1 VLLSPE
7 NQIKKERGDFMNIS
21 TTEAKA
27 KLSLGNRLLLSVRR
41 NLQTYMLL
49 IVVVLIWV
57 IFTFLTGGSYLDPQN
72 ISNLFRQMTV
82 TSFLALGMVLVIV
95 TGGIDL
101 SVGKLAGFVSVVCA
115 YLQYF
120 IWFKYFPNQP
130 LLAAT
135 LSVICGLLVGTAAGA
150 LQGYFIA
157 FQGLPAF
164 IVTLGGMWLFN
175 GLILWRTAGKT
186 IAAHQAYFS
195 SIAQGYIPP
204 VWGWIIFV
212 VILALLVWN
221 IFTSRRGKAKYGFT
235 LQPLYRDLINAGIP
249 AVLIA
254 AYIFSVNAYKGIP
267 APVLLLAVVAMVMLY
282 VANNTRFGRYAYAI
296 GGNREAARLS
306 GINITSVLF
315 RVFILMGFL
324 CGVAGIVLASYV
336 GYGTIAAGQGYEL
349 DAIAACILGGTSP
362 LGGVGTIPGAL
373 IGALIIGSLST
384 GLQMM
389 NVAPAWQ
396 YVVKAVILV
405 AAVLADVYFKKNR

>member
-1 VLLSPE
+1 MDVTVPE
-7 NQIKKERGDFMNIS
+7 MKE
-21 TTEAKA
+21 
-27 KLSLGNRLLLSVRR
+27 KLSLSGRLILSLRR
-41 NLQTYMLL
+41 NIQTYTLL
-49 IVVVLIWV
+49 IAVLVIWA
-57 IFTFLTGGSYLDPQN
+57 IFYFLTGGSYLYPQN
-72 ISNLFRQMTV
+72 ISNLFRQMSV
-82 TSFLALGMVLVIV
+82 TSFLSIGMVLVIV

-120 IWFKYFPNQP
+120 TWYQLFPDNP
-130 LLAAT
+130 LLAAV
-135 LSVICGLLVGTAAGA
+135 LSVVCGLLVGTVAGA
-150 LQGYFIA
+150 LQGYLIA
-157 FQGLPAF
+157 FHGLPAF

-186 IAAHQAYFS
+186 IAAHQEYFS

-204 VWGWIIFV
+204 NWGLVIFG
-212 VILALLVWN
+212 VILLLLVWN
-221 IFTSRRGKAKYGFT
+221 VFSTRRGKQKYGFP
-235 LQPLYRDLINAGIP
+235 LRPLYLDLLGVGAP
-249 AVLIA
+249 ALLIL
-254 AYIFSVNAYKGIP
+254 AYIISVNSYKGIP
-267 APVLLLAVVAMVMLY
+267 APVLLLAAVSMGMIY
-282 VANNTRFGRYAYAI
+282 IANNTRFGRYTYAI
-296 GGNREAARLS
+296 GGNLEAARLS
-306 GINITSVLF
+306 GINVRSVLF
-315 RVFILMGFL
+315 RVFILMGLL

-396 YVVKAVILV
+396 FVVKAVILV
-405 AAVLADVYFKKNR
+405 LAVLIDVYFKKNR

>member
-1 VLLSPE
+1 MDVTTTEMKVKSSLGSRFLMNLRRNIQAYVLL
-7 NQIKKERGDFMNIS
+7 I
-21 TTEAKA
+21 A
-27 KLSLGNRLLLSVRR
+27 
-41 NLQTYMLL
+41 
-49 IVVVLIWV
+49 VVVIWA
-57 IFTFLTGGSYLDPQN
+57 IFYFLTGGSYLMAQN
-72 ISNLFRQMTV
+72 ISNLFRQMST
-82 TSFLALGMVLVIV
+82 TAFLSLGMVLVIV

-120 IWFKYFPNQP
+120 VWYALFPDQP
-130 LLAAT
+130 YLSAA
-135 LSVICGLLVGTAAGA
+135 LSVICGLLVGTLAGA

-186 IAAHQAYFS
+186 IAAHQEGFS
-195 SIAQGYIPP
+195 FIGQGYVKPT
-204 VWGWIIFV
+204 WGLVIFAIIGVF
-212 VILALLVWN
+212 LVWN
-221 IFTSRRGKAKYGFT
+221 VFSSRRGKAKYGFK
-235 LQPLYRDLINAGIP
+235 LRPLYLDLIQA
-249 AVLIA
+249 AVPLLLIL
-254 AYIFSVNAYKGIP
+254 AYILSVNAYKGIP
-267 APVLLLAVVAMVMLY
+267 FPVLLLAAMAVILVY
-282 VANNTRFGRYAYAI
+282 ISNNTRFGRYVYAL

-306 GINITSVLF
+306 GINIRSVLF
-315 RVFILMGFL
+315 RVFVLMGFM
-324 CGVAGIVLASYV
+324 CGVGGIVLASYV

-373 IGALIIGSLST
+373 IGALIIGSLTT

-396 YVVKAVILV
+396 FVVKAVILV
-405 AAVLADVYFKKNR
+405 LAVLVDYAFKKNR

>member
-1 VLLSPE
+1 MDV
-7 NQIKKERGDFMNIS
+7 
-21 TTEAKA
+21 TTAEVKM
-27 KLSLGNRLLLSVRR
+27 KSNLGSRFLQSLRR
-41 NLQTYMLL
+41 NIQTYTLL
-49 IVVVLIWV
+49 IAVVVIWA
-57 IFTFLTGGSYLDPQN
+57 IFYFLTGGSYLMAQN

-82 TSFLALGMVLVIV
+82 TSFLSLGMVLVIV

-115 YLQYF
+115 YLQYYV
-120 IWFKYFPNQP
+120 WYSLFPEQP
-130 LLAAT
+130 YLSAV

-186 IAAHQAYFS
+186 IAAHQEGFS
-195 SIAQGYIPP
+195 FIGQGYIKPTYAW
-204 VWGWIIFV
+204 VVFAIV
-212 VILALLVWN
+212 VIFLIWN
-221 IFTSRRGKAKYGFT
+221 VFNSRRGKQKYGFA
-235 LQPLYRDLINAGIP
+235 LRPLYLDLINAAIP
-249 AVLIA
+249 AVLIL
-254 AYIFSVNAYKGIP
+254 AYLLSVNTYQGIP
-267 APVLLLAVVAMVMLY
+267 FPVLLLALMALILMY
-282 VANNTRFGRYAYAI
+282 IANNTRFGRYVYAI

-306 GINITSVLF
+306 GINIKSVIF
-315 RVFILMGFL
+315 RVFVLMGFM
-324 CGVAGIVLASYV
+324 CGVGGIVLASYI

-373 IGALIIGSLST
+373 IGALIIGSLTT

-396 YVVKAVILV
+396 FVVKAVILV
-405 AAVLADVYFKKNR
+405 LAVLVDYYFKRNR

>member
-1 VLLSPE
+1 MS
-7 NQIKKERGDFMNIS
+7 IS
-21 TTEAKA
+21 TTEVKA
-27 KLSLGNRLLLSVRR
+27 TANLGNRVLGSIRR
-41 NLQTYMLL
+41 NIQTYTLL
-49 IVVVLIWV
+49 IAVVVIWV
-57 IFTFLTGGSYLDPQN
+57 IFYFLTGGSYLDPQN
-72 ISNLFRQMTV
+72 ISNLFRQMSV
-82 TSFLALGMVLVIV
+82 TSFLSLGMVLVIV
-95 TGGIDL
+95 TGSIDL

-120 IWFKYFPNQP
+120 TWYSLFPNQP
-130 LLAAT
+130 LLAAI
-135 LSVICGLLVGTAAGA
+135 LSVICGLLVGTLAGA

-157 FQGLPAF
+157 FHGLPAF

-204 VWGWIIFV
+204 IWGWIIFAI
-212 VILALLVWN
+212 ILALLVWN
-221 IFTSRRGKAKYGFT
+221 VFSSRRGKAKYGFT
-235 LQPLYRDLINAGIP
+235 LRPLYRDLLNAAIP

-254 AYIFSVNAYKGIP
+254 AYLFSVNAYKGIP
-267 APVLLLAVVAMVMLY
+267 APVLLLAVVAMVMMY
-282 VANNTRFGRYAYAI
+282 VANNTRFGRYVYAI

-315 RVFILMGFL
+315 RVFVLMGFL

-362 LGGVGTIPGAL
+362 LGGVVTIPGAL

-396 YVVKAVILV
+396 FVVKAVILV
-405 AAVLADVYFKKNR
+405 LAVLVDVYFKKNR

>member
-1 VLLSPE
+1 
-7 NQIKKERGDFMNIS
+7 MNVS
-21 TTEAKA
+21 TTEVKS
-27 KLSLGNRLLLSVRR
+27 KSSLGNRLVASIRH
-41 NLQTYMLL
+41 NMQTYTL
-49 IVVVLIWV
+49 IIAVIVIWA
-57 IFTFLTGGSYLDPQN
+57 IFYFLTGGSYLDPQN

-82 TSFLALGMVLVIV
+82 TSFMSIGMVLVIV

-115 YLQYF
+115 FLQYF
-120 IWFKYFPNQP
+120 TFYSMFPNQP
-130 LLAAT
+130 LLSAV
-135 LSVICGLLVGTAAGA
+135 LSVIVGLLVGTAAGA

-186 IAAHQAYFS
+186 IAAHGTYFS
-195 SIAQGYIPP
+195 FIGQGYVSPT
-204 VWGWIIFV
+204 WGWIIFAV
-212 VILALLVWN
+212 ALAVLVWN
-221 IFTSRRGKAKYGFT
+221 VLSARRGKAKYGFS
-235 LQPLYRDLINAGIP
+235 LKPLYQDLLSGVGIP
-249 AVLIA
+249 ALCVL
-254 AYIFSVNAYKGIP
+254 AYLVSVNAYKGIP
-267 APVLLLAVVAMVMLY
+267 APVFLLAVVALIMMY
-282 VANNTRFGRYAYAI
+282 ISNNTRFGRYVYAL

-324 CGVAGIVLASYV
+324 CGVAGVVLASYV

-373 IGALIIGSLST
+373 IGALIIGSLTT

-389 NVAPAWQ
+389 NVVPAWQ
-396 YVVKAVILV
+396 YVTKAVILV
-405 AAVLADVYFKKNR
+405 LAVLIDVYFKKHR

>member
-1 VLLSPE
+1 
-7 NQIKKERGDFMNIS
+7 MNIS

-49 IVVVLIWV
+49 IVVVLIWA

>member
-1 VLLSPE
+1 MDITIPE
-7 NQIKKERGDFMNIS
+7 VEIKTSFGS
-21 TTEAKA
+21 
-27 KLSLGNRLLLSVRR
+27 RLLLSLRR
-41 NLQTYMLL
+41 NIQTYTLL
-49 IVVVLIWV
+49 IAVVVIWV
-57 IFTFLTGGSYLDPQN
+57 IFYFLTGGSYLYPQN
-72 ISNLFRQMTV
+72 ISNLFRQMSV
-82 TSFLALGMVLVIV
+82 TSFLAIGMVLVIV

-120 IWFKYFPNQP
+120 TWYKLFPEQP
-130 LLAAT
+130 LLAAV

-157 FQGLPAF
+157 FHGLPAF

-186 IAAHQAYFS
+186 IAAHQEYFS
-195 SIAQGYIPP
+195 SIGQGYIPP
-204 VWGWIIFV
+204 NWGWVIYG
-212 VILALLVWN
+212 VILLFLLWN
-221 IFTSRRGKAKYGFT
+221 VFSTRRGKQKYGFP
-235 LQPLYRDLINAGIP
+235 LRPLYLDLLGAGAP
-249 AVLIA
+249 ALLILAYVL
-254 AYIFSVNAYKGIP
+254 SVNAYKGIP
-267 APVLLLAVVAMVMLY
+267 APVLLLAAVSMGMIY
-282 VANNTRFGRYAYAI
+282 IANNTRFGRYAYAI
-296 GGNREAARLS
+296 GGNLDAARLS
-306 GINITSVLF
+306 GINIRSVLF
-315 RVFILMGFL
+315 RVFVLMGAL
-324 CGVAGIVLASYV
+324 CGVAGVVLASYV

-396 YVVKAVILV
+396 YVVKAIILV
-405 AAVLADVYFKKNR
+405 LAVLIDIYFKKNR

>member
-1 VLLSPE
+1 
-7 NQIKKERGDFMNIS
+7 MNVS
-21 TTEAKA
+21 TTEVKS
-27 KLSLGNRLLLSVRR
+27 KSSLGNRVLVSIRR
-41 NLQTYMLL
+41 NLQTYML
-49 IVVVLIWV
+49 IVVVIVIWA
-57 IFTFLTGGSYLDPQN
+57 IFYFLTGGSYLYPQN
-72 ISNLFRQMTV
+72 ISNLFRQMSV
-82 TSFLALGMVLVIV
+82 TSFMAIGMVLVIV

-120 IWFKYFPNQP
+120 TWYALFPNQP
-130 LLAAT
+130 LLAAV
-135 LSVICGLLVGTAAGA
+135 LSIICGLLVGAAAGA
-150 LQGYFIA
+150 LQAYFIA

-186 IAAHQAYFS
+186 IAAHQQYFS
-195 SIAQGYIPP
+195 FVGQGYISITG
-204 VWGWIIFV
+204 GWIIFA
-212 VILALLVWN
+212 VILAALIWRVFN
-221 IFTSRRGKAKYGFT
+221 NRRGKAKYGFS
-235 LQPLYRDLINAGIP
+235 LKPLYQELLSGV
-249 AVLIA
+249 AVPGLCVL
-254 AYIFSVNAYKGIP
+254 AYILSVNAYKGIP
-267 APVLLLAVVAMVMLY
+267 AAVLLLAVVALVMMY
-282 VANNTRFGRYAYAI
+282 ISNNTRFGRYVYAI

-315 RVFILMGFL
+315 RVFVLMGLL

-336 GYGTIAAGQGYEL
+336 GYGTIGAGQGYEL

-373 IGALIIGSLST
+373 IGALIIGSLTT

-396 YVVKAVILV
+396 FVTKAVILV
-405 AAVLADVYFKKNR
+405 LAVLLDVYFKKNR

>member
-1 VLLSPE
+1 ME
-7 NQIKKERGDFMNIS
+7 ITTAEIKTKS
-21 TTEAKA
+21 
-27 KLSLGNRLLLSVRR
+27 SLGKRFLSSIRS
-41 NLQTYMLL
+41 NIQTYTLL
-49 IVVVLIWV
+49 IAVVVIWI
-57 IFTFLTGGSYLDPQN
+57 IFAFLTNGSYLRAQN
-72 ISNLFRQMTV
+72 ISNLFRQMSV
-82 TSFLALGMVLVIV
+82 TAFLSLGMVLVIV

-120 IWFKYFPNQP
+120 VWYALFPDQP
-130 LLAAT
+130 YLAAV

-186 IAAHQAYFS
+186 IAAHQEGFS
-195 SIAQGYIPP
+195 FIGQGYIKPTF
-204 VWGWIIFV
+204 GWIIYA
-212 VILALLVWN
+212 VIIGFLIWN
-221 IFTSRRGKAKYGFT
+221 VFNSRRGKRKFGFP
-235 LQPLYRDLINAGIP
+235 LRPLYLDLINAAIP

-254 AYIFSVNAYKGIP
+254 AYLLSVNSYQGIP
-267 APVLLLAVVAMVMLY
+267 FPVLLLAIMALIMMY
-282 VANNTRFGRYAYAI
+282 IANNTRFGRYVYAI

-306 GINITSVLF
+306 GINITSVIF
-315 RVFILMGFL
+315 RVFVLMGFM
-324 CGVAGIVLASYV
+324 CGVGGIVLASYV

-373 IGALIIGSLST
+373 IGALIIGSLTT

-396 YVVKAVILV
+396 FVVKAVILV
-405 AAVLADVYFKKNR
+405 LAVLVDYYFKKNR